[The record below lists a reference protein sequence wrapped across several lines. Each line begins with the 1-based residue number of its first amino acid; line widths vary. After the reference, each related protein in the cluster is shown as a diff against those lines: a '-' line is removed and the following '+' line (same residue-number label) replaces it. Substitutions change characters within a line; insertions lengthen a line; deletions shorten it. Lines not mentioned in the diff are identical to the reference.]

1 MNPQPK
7 EEEIKKRY
15 SEKYGTNYLEYEL
28 ANEESFLNLQLL
40 ALRDAGFEGIEKELL
55 EKVMPGVEKPRFLD
69 IGSATGSLLACLK
82 DRGWDCTGVEI
93 SEPQAEYARREKKL
107 DIKSLPLHENNFPP
121 SQFDIVHA
129 SHLIEHLNDPQ
140 SFIKEVSRILK
151 DGGYVFIATP
161 NIDGFQSKLFGG
173 RWRSAIFDHL
183 YLFSKRTLKRLLT
196 NNGFAIE
203 KVSTWGGLAAGIAP
217 LPIKR
222 IFDRAAKRLG
232 FGDVMIVRAR
242 RKD

>member
-15 SEKYGTNYLEYEL
+15 SEKYGENYLEYEL
-28 ANEESFLNLQLL
+28 ANEGSFLNLQLL
-40 ALRDAGFEGIEKELL
+40 ALKDAGFEQVEKELFDG
-55 EKVMPGVEKPRFLD
+55 EGPVQKPRFLD
-69 IGSATGSLLACLK
+69 IGSATGTLLAYLK
-82 DRGWDCTGVEI
+82 ERGWDCTGVEI
-93 SEPQAEYARREKKL
+93 SEPQAEYARRVKKL
-107 DIKSLPLHENNFPP
+107 DIKNLPLHENNFPP
-121 SQFDIVHA
+121 SHFDIVHA
-129 SHLIEHLNDPQ
+129 SHLIEHLNDPS
-140 SFIKEVSRILK
+140 SFIREVSRILK
-151 DGGYVFIATP
+151 VGGRLYITTP
-161 NIDGFQSKLFGG
+161 NIDGLQSKLFGG

-196 NNGFAIE
+196 KNGFAIE

-232 FGDVMIVRAR
+232 FGDVMIIRAR